1 MLSETLAVDGID
13 LTQTSHEEQLQ
24 MRNLMKYESCLAFYN
39 LNRNHISLSLST
51 QSTIRFLC
59 CRAIPRSRSSLGIG
73 GVAFKSSLATQFL
86 CT

>member
-39 LNRNHISLSLST
+39 LNRNHISLSLSLYTEHYKIPLLSRHSKVT
-51 QSTIRFLC
+51 QLTRNRRRRL
-59 CRAIPRSRSSLGIG
+59 
-73 GVAFKSSLATQFL
+73 
-86 CT
+86 